1 MVSEPV
7 PVVPPEVPEFR
18 LYSLNQI
25 TLAAFLGSPLPGLWL
40 AARNL
45 DDLGRRGMYRRSLW
59 WGAGLTLFN
68 VALAFVV
75 PDWVPGLAV
84 LLPFAFVVVTRL
96 MANHWMGPYLAAHRA
111 AGGAQGSWW
120 VTILV
125 GAVGFLVVSALLLLL
140 PVVVRD
146 IVSPLHVLPT

>member
-7 PVVPPEVPEFR
+7 PLVPPELPGLR

-25 TLAAFLGSPLPGLWL
+25 TLAAFLGSPFPGFWL
-40 AARNL
+40 AAQNL

-68 VALAFVV
+68 VGLAFVV
-75 PDWVPGLAV
+75 PEWVPGLV
-84 LLPFAFVVVTRL
+84 VSLPLVVVTRL
-96 MANHWMGPYLAAHRA
+96 TANQWIGPDLAAHRA
-111 AGGAQGSWW
+111 AGGGQGSWW

-125 GAVGFLVVSALLLLL
+125 GVVGFLVVVFALVLL

>member
-7 PVVPPEVPEFR
+7 PLVPPELPGLR

-25 TLAAFLGSPLPGLWL
+25 TLAAFLGSPFPGFWL

-75 PDWVPGLAV
+75 PEWVPGLV
-84 LLPFAFVVVTRL
+84 VFLPLVVVTRL
-96 MANHWMGPYLAAHRA
+96 MANHWIGPDLAAHRA

-125 GAVGFLVVSALLLLL
+125 GVVGFLVVFALILL
-140 PVVVRD
+140 PVVVMD
-146 IVSPLHVLPT
+146 IVSPLHVMPT

>member
-7 PVVPPEVPEFR
+7 PLVPPDLPGLR

-25 TLAAFLGSPLPGLWL
+25 TLAAFLGSPFPGLWL

-45 DDLGRRGMYRRSLW
+45 DDLGRRGMYRRCLW
-59 WGAGLTLFN
+59 WGVGLTLFN
-68 VALAFVV
+68 VALAFVL
-75 PDWVPGLAV
+75 PEWVPGLVVSLPLV
-84 LLPFAFVVVTRL
+84 LVTRL
-96 MANHWMGPYLAAHRA
+96 MANHWIGPDLAAHRA

-125 GAVGFLVVSALLLLL
+125 GVVGFLVVFALILL
-140 PVVVRD
+140 PVAVTD
-146 IVSPLHVLPT
+146 IVSPLHIMPT